1 MDLRKKID
9 MIDNKEDFIYFINL
23 LAENLKNNPIEW
35 SNNNLIDYLD
45 AIANWTEDMDGYY
58 VNNNLPIPTN
68 VNWKVFA
75 NILVAAKSYE

>member
-1 MDLRKKID
+1 